1 MATIYAED
9 FLNKDRSTK
18 MSISDI
24 SRGTLTGAS
33 VGLIG
38 GVLYAYF
45 RKAKYTNSMII
56 GALAGGLISR
66 IFLIKK

>member
-9 FLNKDRSTK
+9 FLNKERSTK
-18 MSISDI
+18 MSMTDV
-24 SRGTLTGAS
+24 SRGTLTGGSIGA
-33 VGLIG
+33 VGGI
-38 GVLYAYF
+38 LYAYF
-45 RKAKYTNSMII
+45 KKAKYGKSIII